1 MLVLVGSAAV
11 GCLVGGC
18 AAGDGEADGDAAV
31 SGGMGAAQTT
41 AGAGSGSAGDVATGA
56 DAGPEG
62 DAADT
67 DAMSDE
73 EARSALAEAGLAAD
87 AANGEDTAGSAGRSA
102 AESAGESAG
111 TAPGADA
118 AGQALF
124 DDICSVC
131 HGDDGT
137 GRIGLD
143 LTIST
148 LAPDEVRE
156 VLLYGRPETQM
167 AGFAEILTEAEIDS
181 LVAFVASLRQR
192 G

>member
-1 MLVLVGSAAV
+1 
-11 GCLVGGC
+11 
-18 AAGDGEADGDAAV
+18 
-31 SGGMGAAQTT
+31 
-41 AGAGSGSAGDVATGA
+41 
-56 DAGPEG
+56 
-62 DAADT
+62 
-67 DAMSDE
+67 MSDE
-73 EARSALAEAGLAAD
+73 EARSALAEAGLGAD
-87 AANGEDTAGSAGRSA
+87 EASGGDAGGSAGGSAGRSA
-102 AESAGESAG
+102 GESAGESTG

-124 DDICSVC
+124 DDICSIC

-167 AGFAEILTEAEIDS
+167 AGFAEILTDAEIDS
-181 LVAFVASLRQR
+181 LVAFVASLRDS

>member
-1 MLVLVGSAAV
+1 
-11 GCLVGGC
+11 
-18 AAGDGEADGDAAV
+18 
-31 SGGMGAAQTT
+31 
-41 AGAGSGSAGDVATGA
+41 
-56 DAGPEG
+56 
-62 DAADT
+62 
-67 DAMSDE
+67 MSDE

-87 AANGEDTAGSAGRSA
+87 AANGDGTGGSAGRSA
-102 AESAGESAG
+102 GESAGESADASAG

-156 VLLYGRPETQM
+156 VLRYGRPETQM